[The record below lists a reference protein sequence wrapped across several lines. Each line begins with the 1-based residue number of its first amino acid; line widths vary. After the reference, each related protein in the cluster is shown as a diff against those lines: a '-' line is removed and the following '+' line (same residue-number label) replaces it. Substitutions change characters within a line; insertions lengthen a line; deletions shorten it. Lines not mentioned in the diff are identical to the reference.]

1 MGLPFPLG
9 MRIAHAS
16 SPEMVPWGW
25 TINGYASV
33 LGAFL
38 SIILGIV
45 FGFTVVYFIAVV
57 LYGLSALILLSLYRQ
72 LAA

>member
-1 MGLPFPLG
+1 
-9 MRIAHAS
+9 
-16 SPEMVPWGW
+16 MVPWGW